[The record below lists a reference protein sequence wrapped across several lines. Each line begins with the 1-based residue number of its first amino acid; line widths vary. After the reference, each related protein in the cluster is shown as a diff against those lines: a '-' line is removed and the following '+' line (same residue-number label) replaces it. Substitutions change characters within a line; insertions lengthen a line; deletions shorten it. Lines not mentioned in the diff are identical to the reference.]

1 MIYIYHFDIAAIIL
15 TLAILF
21 LFAIRKN
28 YPTRNSGIF
37 LSMLILILVAGI
49 SDVISCF
56 TISYPENVPLVLNYI
71 INIVFLLSL
80 CLSNVC
86 YYFYV
91 ASILKNSRLKKWEKN
106 LGILITVTV
115 AGLLLTTPFTH
126 LIFYFDENLFY
137 SAGPLKIIL
146 YLISI
151 VFLFF
156 GLGKFLTNKKSLNVF
171 QRITIVSYNVLV
183 TAAIL
188 VQYFYP
194 RLLIIIFVSS
204 VVILMV
210 YLSLE
215 NPLDYMFENTYCF
228 NMRAFMSTMDSKI
241 ESKEEFTVVTFSFAD
256 GEYILKYLGYDN
268 VNHLIK
274 QIIRR
279 LHKDYRQRD
288 VYYLDNYRFAVIV
301 NKHSNAEK
309 AVDELRKS
317 FEKVVHFESIS
328 IALKLYFVVLHYPEF
343 VKNTDEILYAIN
355 YYYKKKVQ
363 TGEGRIVTATKE
375 ALASRQRE
383 NEVLYIIRNAI
394 KNDSF
399 EVYYQPIYEE
409 KTGRFVSA
417 EALVRLYDEEMGFIS
432 PEEFIPLAE
441 QYGLIMEIGDIIL
454 KKVFRFWSENK
465 PKKYGLK
472 SIDVNLSMVQC
483 VQSGFA
489 EHLKQMMYEYEIP
502 SDCIKYEI
510 TESIS
515 APNQAIVHSM
525 MQQMNAI
532 GSEFYLDDYGTGFST
547 ATYLIE
553 LPFSVVK
560 VDKSILWQATKNE
573 DAMLILKNIIH
584 MIKDLKKGCLVEG
597 VETEEMEV
605 ILRGMGCDYYQGYYF
620 SKPLPE
626 KEYLEFLMKSNI

>member
-194 RLLIIIFVSS
+194 RLLIIIFVSF
-204 VVILMV
+204 VGILKV

-215 NPLDYMFENTYCF
+215 NRLDYMF
-228 NMRAFMSTMDSKI
+228 
-241 ESKEEFTVVTFSFAD
+241 
-256 GEYILKYLGYDN
+256 
-268 VNHLIK
+268 
-274 QIIRR
+274 
-279 LHKDYRQRD
+279 
-288 VYYLDNYRFAVIV
+288 
-301 NKHSNAEK
+301 
-309 AVDELRKS
+309 
-317 FEKVVHFESIS
+317 
-328 IALKLYFVVLHYPEF
+328 
-343 VKNTDEILYAIN
+343 
-355 YYYKKKVQ
+355 
-363 TGEGRIVTATKE
+363 
-375 ALASRQRE
+375 
-383 NEVLYIIRNAI
+383 
-394 KNDSF
+394 
-399 EVYYQPIYEE
+399 
-409 KTGRFVSA
+409 
-417 EALVRLYDEEMGFIS
+417 
-432 PEEFIPLAE
+432 
-441 QYGLIMEIGDIIL
+441 
-454 KKVFRFWSENK
+454 
-465 PKKYGLK
+465 
-472 SIDVNLSMVQC
+472 
-483 VQSGFA
+483 
-489 EHLKQMMYEYEIP
+489 
-502 SDCIKYEI
+502 
-510 TESIS
+510 
-515 APNQAIVHSM
+515 
-525 MQQMNAI
+525 
-532 GSEFYLDDYGTGFST
+532 
-547 ATYLIE
+547 
-553 LPFSVVK
+553 
-560 VDKSILWQATKNE
+560 
-573 DAMLILKNIIH
+573 
-584 MIKDLKKGCLVEG
+584 
-597 VETEEMEV
+597 
-605 ILRGMGCDYYQGYYF
+605 
-620 SKPLPE
+620 
-626 KEYLEFLMKSNI
+626 